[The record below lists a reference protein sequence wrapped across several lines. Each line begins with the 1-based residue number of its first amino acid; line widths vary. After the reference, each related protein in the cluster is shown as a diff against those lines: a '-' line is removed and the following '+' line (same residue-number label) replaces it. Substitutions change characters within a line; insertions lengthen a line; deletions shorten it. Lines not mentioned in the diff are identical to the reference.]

1 MPVIRKPHNPN
12 LWAEIMKDT
21 AGLASFKPNA
31 AQPPRVAQPSSRNRP
46 VEAEAPPESAEGQ

>member
-1 MPVIRKPHNPN
+1 MPSKLHPHNPN

-31 AQPPRVAQPSSRNRP
+31 TQPPKVEQPSSPNP
-46 VEAEAPPESAEGQ
+46 SVDAEAPTESTEG

>member
-1 MPVIRKPHNPN
+1 MPAKLHPHNPN

-31 AQPPRVAQPSSRNRP
+31 AQPPKVEQPSTPNPP
-46 VEAEAPPESAEGQ
+46 VDAEAPAEPAEGQ

>member
-1 MPVIRKPHNPN
+1 MPVIRKPHNPH

-31 AQPPRVAQPSSRNRP
+31 AQPPKVEQPSTPNPP
-46 VEAEAPPESAEGQ
+46 VDAEAPAEPAEGR